1 LTLFWFSFWLVVT
14 FLPILNSPVL
24 SPSQVLLAGDVMQAG
39 KVAELIHGITVGD
52 VQAAAKKLAS
62 AKLAMG
68 ATGNLS
74 TTPYLDAL

>member
-1 LTLFWFSFWLVVT
+1 MLWCT
-14 FLPILNSPVL
+14 P
-24 SPSQVLLAGDVMQAG
+24 QVLLAGDVVQAG
-39 KVAELIHGITVGD
+39 KVAELVNGITVAD
-52 VQAAAKKLAS
+52 VQAAAKRLAS

>member
-1 LTLFWFSFWLVVT
+1 MTT
-14 FLPILNSPVL
+14 FLL
-24 SPSQVLLAGDVMQAG
+24 QVLLAGDVVQAS
-39 KVAELIHGITVGD
+39 KVQELVNGITVAD
-52 VQAAAKKLAS
+52 VQAAAKRLAS

>member
-1 LTLFWFSFWLVVT
+1 MSVLSANIFYDF
-14 FLPILNSPVL
+14 PVL
-24 SPSQVLLAGDVMQAG
+24 PLQVLLAGDVVQAS
-39 KVAELIHGITVGD
+39 KVGELVNGITVAD

>member
-1 LTLFWFSFWLVVT
+1 
-14 FLPILNSPVL
+14 
-24 SPSQVLLAGDVMQAG
+24 MQAG